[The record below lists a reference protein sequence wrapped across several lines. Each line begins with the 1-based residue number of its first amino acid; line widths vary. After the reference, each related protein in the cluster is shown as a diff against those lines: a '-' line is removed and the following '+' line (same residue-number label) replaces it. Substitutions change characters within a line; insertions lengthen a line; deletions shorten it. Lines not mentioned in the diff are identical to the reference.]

1 MCGTKWVKKQVGIKF
16 NKIKSYPW
24 VRVIKE
30 RYNEAECVGFQQNT
44 FDNNLF
50 AISKT
55 EDI

>member
-1 MCGTKWVKKQVGIKF
+1 MSGTKWVKKQVGIKF